1 MWMANYEPI
10 NLFGLIIQ
18 AVFIENFLLANFLGM
33 CTYLACSTKLKT
45 ANGLGIAVVFVLTIS
60 GILNW
65 VVHKF
70 VTAPGALSWL
80 STIGVDATKVDLGFL
95 EFLLF
100 ISVIAGFVQ
109 ILEIVIEKVSPALY
123 LSLGLYLPLI
133 AVNCAI
139 LGACLFAVTR
149 DYPFGPNMIY
159 VLGSG
164 VGWWLAIALIAAIR
178 EKLSTSNVV
187 PALRGMGITFIMS
200 GLMAMAFQGFTGIK
214 LATPTGT
221 APVSSPQEILNEE
234 VAMRDRNAELPTL
247 FDYNRQSI
255 REENNQ
261 DRFSNPNAY
270 RDRPR

>member
-1 MWMANYEPI
+1 MWTGNYEPL
-10 NLFGLIIQ
+10 NMFGLLIQ

-45 ANGLGIAVVFVLTIS
+45 ANGLGIAVVFVLTVS

-65 VVHKF
+65 CVHRF

-80 STIGVDATKVDLGFL
+80 SIIGIDASKVDLGFL

-109 ILEIVIEKVSPALY
+109 ILEIVIEKMAPALY

-149 DYPFGPNMIY
+149 DYPFLPNLVY
-159 VLGSG
+159 VFGSG
-164 VGWWLAIALIAAIR
+164 AGWWLAIALIAAIR
-178 EKLSTSNVV
+178 EKLATSDVV
-187 PALRGMGITFIMS
+187 PALRGMGITFIMT

-214 LATPTGT
+214 LANPTGT
-221 APVSSPQEILNEE
+221 PVPTTQNILNEHVAAE
-234 VAMRDRNAELPTL
+234 VTHEK
-247 FDYNRQSI
+247 
-255 REENNQ
+255 
-261 DRFSNPNAY
+261 
-270 RDRPR
+270 

>member
-1 MWMANYEPI
+1 MWTGNYEPL
-10 NLFGLIIQ
+10 NMFGLLIQ

-45 ANGLGIAVVFVLTIS
+45 ANGLGVAVVFVLTVS

-65 VVHKF
+65 CVHRF

-80 STIGVDATKVDLGFL
+80 SVVGIDASKIDLSFL

-109 ILEIVIEKVSPALY
+109 ILEIVIEKMAPALY

-149 DYPFGPNMIY
+149 DYPFLPNLVY
-159 VLGSG
+159 VFGSG
-164 VGWWLAIALIAAIR
+164 AGWWLAIALIAAIR
-178 EKLSTSNVV
+178 EKLATSDVV
-187 PALRGMGITFIMS
+187 PALRGMGITFIMT

-214 LATPTGT
+214 LANPTGVLDE
-221 APVSSPQEILNEE
+221 P
-234 VAMRDRNAELPTL
+234 PTSQKQITETVTE
-247 FDYNRQSI
+247 R
-255 REENNQ
+255 
-261 DRFSNPNAY
+261 
-270 RDRPR
+270 

>member
-1 MWMANYEPI
+1 MWMSNYEPI
-10 NLFGLIIQ
+10 NLFGLMIQ

-45 ANGLGIAVVFVLTIS
+45 ANGLGIAVVLVLTIS
-60 GILNW
+60 GVLNW
-65 VVHKF
+65 CVHRF
-70 VTAPGALSWL
+70 VTGAGALTWL
-80 STIGVDATKVDLGFL
+80 SFIGIDAAKVDLGFL

-149 DYPFGPNMIY
+149 DYPFVPNLIY
-159 VLGSG
+159 VFGSG
-164 VGWWLAIALIAAIR
+164 AGWWLAIALIAAIR
-178 EKLSTSNVV
+178 EKLATSNVV
-187 PALRGMGITFIMS
+187 PALRGMGITFIMT

-214 LATPTGT
+214 LSTPSGVIGKVTEVPT
-221 APVSSPQEILNEE
+221 DAPSE
-234 VAMRDRNAELPTL
+234 
-247 FDYNRQSI
+247 
-255 REENNQ
+255 
-261 DRFSNPNAY
+261 
-270 RDRPR
+270 RPFTDKG